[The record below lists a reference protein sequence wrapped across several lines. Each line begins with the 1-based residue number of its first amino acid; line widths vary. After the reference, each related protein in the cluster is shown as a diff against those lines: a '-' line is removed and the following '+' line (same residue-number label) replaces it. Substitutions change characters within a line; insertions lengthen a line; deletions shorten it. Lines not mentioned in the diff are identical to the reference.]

1 MMYLGNA
8 IVYIYRAAICPDNE
22 PLGCTEPVAYA
33 VTVARRKDILQNLQ
47 LNRAVQGFLGDI

>member
-33 VTVARRKDILQNLQ
+33 VTVAQDILQNLQ